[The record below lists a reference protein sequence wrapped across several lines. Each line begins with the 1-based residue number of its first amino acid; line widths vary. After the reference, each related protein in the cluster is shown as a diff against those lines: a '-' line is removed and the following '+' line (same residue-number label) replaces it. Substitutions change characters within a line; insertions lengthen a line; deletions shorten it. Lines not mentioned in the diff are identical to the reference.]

1 MATPFSSANR
11 TKSFFSQVDQNRP
24 QAAQQKLGG
33 IMGSQSVLQNSTN
46 AQQGENQKVGEATQA
61 VAKNTT
67 QGYGN
72 LSEIGKAQGHVAA
85 QREFAGQATPVL
97 TTTAAPLS
105 AGTQTRAAD
114 NAINTA
120 TAVQGNKNTTD
131 KYVNAGNALTDRG
144 NAANGTGLAEKQ
156 LGETYQTDSDKLRDA
171 QKQMTQGNLGQ
182 LAAPSNYELEQ
193 QQLAQVLADR
203 QSNVGKLKALYG
215 SGYDSSK
222 FGALDSNLL
231 QGQFNDAQGKA
242 KEGLAGLENA
252 KKGSDRAREQYLNQI
267 DISQGITDKAKTDA
281 EAKIADIGN
290 QINILNDKINNA
302 TGDAKKKL
310 TETQAQ
316 LEQAR
321 DAAEA
326 DLKAKDDKANAER
339 QAYNDAHP
347 QQSAQ
352 TRADGSTPGGEA
364 NQQTASFAKDQIVKR
379 QNYVNGLLSGAIQPS
394 SPDDYKILQEQANKK
409 AMTTNSGGKAG
420 GTVQSKTKSIYS
432 GGKP

>member
-97 TTTAAPLS
+97 TTQIKAPAL
-105 AGTQTRAAD
+105 
-114 NAINTA
+114 NTA
-120 TAVQGNKNTTD
+120 TVADKDLQGVVDNNKTQVTNSTNRAIDANKSVTD
-131 KYVNAGNALTDRG
+131 NYVNAGNALTDRG

-290 QINILNDKINNA
+290 QINILNDKINNSTA
-302 TGDAKKKL
+302 SAGREL
-310 TETQAQ
+310 TKQKTALETKAEELRQGYGTTYGKYTKEQQDKIHA
-316 LEQAR
+316 LEDEEQR
-321 DAAEA
+321 
-326 DLKAKDDKANAER
+326 AKDDRARTKAREQKQRLIQGLATGGLSEGGRLVGTGLQKLADTDTNPVVQIGEGIGDAANNA
-339 QAYNDAHP
+339 
-347 QQSAQ
+347 
-352 TRADGSTPGGEA
+352 GS
-364 NQQTASFAKDQIVKR
+364 
-379 QNYVNGLLSGAIQPS
+379 
-394 SPDDYKILQEQANKK
+394 KIKK
-409 AMTTNSGGKAG
+409 AFGW
-420 GTVQSKTKSIYS
+420 
-432 GGKP
+432 